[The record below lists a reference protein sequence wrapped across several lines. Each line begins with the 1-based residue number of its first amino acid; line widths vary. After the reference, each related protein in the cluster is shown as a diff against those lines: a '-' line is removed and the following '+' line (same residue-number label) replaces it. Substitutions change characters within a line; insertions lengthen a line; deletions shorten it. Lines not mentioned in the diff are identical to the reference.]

1 MFPLTFIEVGNTLT
15 QHIMNADD
23 RLDPMSAAAPAATT
37 DSTIAQY
44 LLQQR
49 QQYQQ
54 KLIYNS
60 GSTTIGTP
68 TIADDTLKTS
78 MFFENITSTS
88 LLSGIS
94 VNSPGSGGVS
104 SSSSSSGANFDG
116 YDSDTTFS
124 YVPPMQRPETVFITI
139 LFLLIFIVGVLG
151 NGTLVIIFFRHR
163 SMRNIPNT

>member
-23 RLDPMSAAAPAATT
+23 TIASAAATAAST
-37 DSTIAQY
+37 DCTIVKY
-44 LLQQR
+44 LLQQ
-49 QQYQQ
+49 QQQQ
-54 KLIYNS
+54 HQELPYNIDS
-60 GSTTIGTP
+60 TITTIT
-68 TIADDTLKTS
+68 DDTLKTS
-78 MFFENITSTS
+78 LFFENITRTS
-88 LLSGIS
+88 LLGGIS
-94 VNSPGSGGVS
+94 LSNSGSGSGS
-104 SSSSSSGANFDG
+104 SSTAGANFDG